1 VSIVTTWQS
10 SIENINRIATTKYIA
25 IERLLS
31 FTLSHEK
38 YNTFSQVKKSN
49 KKEKRRKSMSRFIS
63 IFVNNFRSQVVI
75 QLTELHFRS
84 CSFITDQSISTY
96 LLAHEF
102 IEVIDLRDCNITYSI
117 LSILSKHFPRLTT
130 LYLGQTEHKIEINK
144 NLIDFFPKENCH
156 EHVLLVKP
164 KLKYLSLEG
173 IYPHAHTNEPI
184 DDILSNSLL
193 QSHEQI
199 RFLDLSRN
207 SAIENLMYI
216 DCFKQIHSLVLYDI
230 TPKVIESSIDVICRL
245 KTLVVLDLS
254 YNRRTQ
260 DAPTYATPTVTLARL
275 IRSLS
280 KLLSLDISGTNLA
293 GNFSFDQDEELV
305 YLKKAL
311 SIDEHE

>member
-1 VSIVTTWQS
+1 
-10 SIENINRIATTKYIA
+10 
-25 IERLLS
+25 
-31 FTLSHEK
+31 
-38 YNTFSQVKKSN
+38 
-49 KKEKRRKSMSRFIS
+49 MSRFIS

-84 CSFITDQSISTY
+84 CS
-96 LLAHEF
+96 
-102 IEVIDLRDCNITYSI
+102 CI

-311 SIDEHE
+311 SIDEHEYVIAMSTNINNRIEYEILLVSLLLLLFFFNLIEISQLNRVLQVYCYYNIN